1 MKKLCN
7 RLVILFAVLL
17 ALPVCAENK
26 FCEVGFKAI
35 SSSEGHEGAGIIDVI
50 RDGYIP
56 KTDRIREQYRAYP
69 ENGEAYIGYNF
80 GGEYSVNTLLFYP
93 GLIGEDGGGTLRMC
107 AARC

>member
-50 RDGYIP
+50 RDGYS
-56 KTDRIREQYRAYP
+56 E
-69 ENGEAYIGYNF
+69 
-80 GGEYSVNTLLFYP
+80 S
-93 GLIGEDGGGTLRMC
+93 
-107 AARC
+107 